1 MMRYSSD
8 DKMLN
13 YLLVIENFVPRG
25 MENSLSPIF
34 VFTESHSFEF
44 RFMSCALTFFFFL
57 SNFC

>member
-8 DKMLN
+8 DEMLN

-44 RFMSCALTFFFFL
+44 RFI
-57 SNFC
+57 